1 MRYVLLTISLILSA
15 SAVSAATYCGDNIKL
30 TGERRGHY
38 STQSNQNVCFWACQ
52 WPKNLK
58 KNNTEHL
65 IDSGGHGV
73 WKVEAKK
80 RGLVCGQGESVKSL
94 SGDSTVFDRND
105 FDALN
110 YTQKKQL
117 QYALKNLGY
126 YKSSIDGLYGP
137 NTQIAVRAYA
147 EIKVSKRLSDKCIAS
162 AKERGKCTLFFCN
175 CKRATNKS
183 NNRSSNSSSSGSCQ
197 VLFRGLLGAAICSAT
212 SNPSGCMA
220 GFAGQKPDYSS
231 SGSENNFS
239 YRSDSSC
246 TRNADCGYR
255 EVCIKQYG
263 KTRGT
268 CMGVPSTARKG
279 FNPNCNRDSDCVG
292 SARCDR
298 TYKVCVER

>member
-1 MRYVLLTISLILSA
+1 M
-15 SAVSAATYCGDNIKL
+15 
-30 TGERRGHY
+30 
-38 STQSNQNVCFWACQ
+38 
-52 WPKNLK
+52 
-58 KNNTEHL
+58 

-137 NTQIAVRAYA
+137 NTQNAVRAYA
-147 EIKVSKRLSDKCIAS
+147 RNKGIKSGYPTSVLLQLKREVNVPSSFVTA
-162 AKERGKCTLFFCN
+162 
-175 CKRATNKS
+175 KRATNKS
-183 NNRSSNSSSSGSCQ
+183 NNRSSNSSSSGAGQ

>member
-1 MRYVLLTISLILSA
+1 MSVGGTILLKVIKMYA
-15 SAVSAATYCGDNIKL
+15 SGLANG
-30 TGERRGHY
+30 
-38 STQSNQNVCFWACQ
+38 Q
-52 WPKNLK
+52 NLK
-58 KNNTEHL
+58 KNNKEHL

-137 NTQIAVRAYA
+137 NTQNAVRAYA
-147 EIKVSKRLSDKCIAS
+147 RNKGIKSGYPTSVLLQLKREVNVPSSFAT
-162 AKERGKCTLFFCN
+162 A
-175 CKRATNKS
+175 KRATNKS
-183 NNRSSNSSSSGSCQ
+183 NNRSSNSSSSGAGQ

-220 GFAGQKPDYSS
+220 GFAGQKPDYIQVDLKIILFTVLIHLALETQTAVTEKFVLSNMEKPE
-231 SGSENNFS
+231 GP
-239 YRSDSSC
+239 
-246 TRNADCGYR
+246 
-255 EVCIKQYG
+255 V
-263 KTRGT
+263 
-268 CMGVPSTARKG
+268 GVPVAKG